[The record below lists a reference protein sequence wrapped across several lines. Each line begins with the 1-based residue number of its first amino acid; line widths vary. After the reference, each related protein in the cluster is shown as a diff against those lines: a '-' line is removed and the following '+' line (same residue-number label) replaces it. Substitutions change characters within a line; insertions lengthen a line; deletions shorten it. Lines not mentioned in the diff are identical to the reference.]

1 MKRKNYVKADWTAIP
16 LIETKPQWFEIE
28 VDGSIERVLLG
39 YDKER
44 GTYIGQL
51 RGAVDSVQQR
61 PANSRTVAA
70 VIEELQM
77 RERKG
82 LGAYGTT
89 VDRQD
94 FSYQTWQQHL
104 FEELLDAAVY
114 LRRIMNFEIYSEEE
128 HATYMELYKRL
139 PKRFTRSEAGAV
151 GNDMC
156 LDSDVV
162 SRLLK
167 NEGLFEYTDVVSRFL
182 KNERLFEYANNH
194 YTKRPL

>member
-16 LIETKPQWFEIE
+16 LNFNYIAFHNEGMFLFETKPEWREVE
-28 VDGSIERVLLG
+28 VDGSAERVLLG
-39 YDKER
+39 QDKER

-61 PANSRTVAA
+61 PVNSRTVAA

-104 FEELLDAAVY
+104 YEELLDAAVY
-114 LRRIMNFEIYSEEE
+114 LRRVMNFEIYSQEE
-128 HATYMELYKRL
+128 HNTYMELYKRL
-139 PKRFTRSEAGAV
+139 PKRFTRSEAGMV

-156 LDSDVV
+156 LDS
-162 SRLLK
+162 
-167 NEGLFEYTDVVSRFL
+167 DVVSRFL